1 MNMEA
6 LVQQLLEQMRVV
18 FATTL
23 DAAVDMTPTTA
34 SGTVW
39 SVPVRLPDGAGI
51 TIAFDEIGAGALAHA
66 MSGATKPTD
75 DAIRASLHEF
85 CSNAI
90 AAAGVRIWG
99 RDDISADIS
108 RAALIEW
115 PAAAGGAA
123 SRFESPALSAAVT
136 AVVVVGTPAA
146 EQAATAAARASM
158 AATPS
163 DAARLD
169 VLLDIDLPLV
179 VRFGGTQ
186 LPLKSLSR
194 LGPGSLIDLSRAPDD
209 PVEMLV
215 GDRVVA
221 RGEVVMVSGCYG
233 IRVLE
238 VVGARDG
245 NRVVEAR

>member
-6 LVQQLLEQMRVV
+6 FVQELVEQMRVV

-23 DAAVDMTPTTA
+23 DAAVDMTPTTV
-34 SGTVW
+34 SGAVW

-51 TIAFDEIGAGALAHA
+51 TIAFDDIGAGALARA
-66 MSGATKPTD
+66 MAPTAEPTD
-75 DAIRASLHEF
+75 DAIRQALREF

-90 AAAGVRIWG
+90 AAAGTKIWG
-99 RDDISADIS
+99 RDDITADIGG
-108 RAALIEW
+108 AELIEW
-115 PAAAGGAA
+115 PAAAGGGA
-123 SRFESPALSAAVT
+123 SRFASPALAAPIT
-136 AVVVVGTPAA
+136 AMVIADTPGIPH
-146 EQAATAAARASM
+146 AAAAPRA
-158 AATPS
+158 AAPPPPS

-169 VLLDIDLPLV
+169 VLLGIDLPLV

-186 LPLKSLSR
+186 LPLKVLSR
-194 LGPGSLIDLSRAPDD
+194 LGPGSVIDLSRAPDD

-238 VVGARDG
+238 VVGGRDG
-245 NRVVEAR
+245 DRGVETR